1 MSFYQSPETPI
12 SNLRWNK
19 IGWDSFLNLSLGIN
33 YSAET
38 CLISKSGS
46 VVNDL
51 PKCMHNTQC
60 VSNKTP
66 VMWGENSKLYK
77 GFVSGLPINLIDITV
92 TIFQSYFCPNK
103 AKKKLALAIF
113 LKSKQFYVFGQNI
126 WLKFSYI
133 FSLFG

>member
-1 MSFYQSPETPI
+1 M
-12 SNLRWNK
+12 
-19 IGWDSFLNLSLGIN
+19 IN
-33 YSAET
+33 YSADT
-38 CLISKSGS
+38 CLISKSGC

-103 AKKKLALAIF
+103 TKKDLVLEIF
-113 LKSKQFYVFGQNI
+113 LKSKQFSVFGQNI
-126 WLKFSYI
+126 
-133 FSLFG
+133 